1 MPSSLPDSSP
11 GSLRPLADPSLRDCL
26 APAKLNLFLHI
37 TGRRPDGYHAL
48 QTVFQLLDWGDLLHF
63 TRRDDG
69 VIARKTDVPGV
80 PEAGDLVVRAARLLQ
95 TSTGSSFGV
104 DIEIDKILPMGAG
117 LGGGSSDAATTL
129 PPPLPPFLLT
139 LTHPPMLSRKPTFR
153 RTGAYLW
160 YAPRV
165 CSDDTAPLRV
175 HQSINLPM
183 GAGLGGGSSDAAT
196 TLLALN
202 RLWGVDLSRQS
213 LQELA
218 LQLGAD
224 VPFFVFG
231 HNAFAEGVGEALQA
245 VELPKRYFLV
255 VTPAVHVPTAAIFSE
270 KALTRDSEVLTMTDF
285 LAQHSSHADWPDSFG
300 RNDMQAVVVEKYAE
314 VAQVLEWF
322 SHLSPARMTGSGAS
336 VFAAFRSKAEA
347 EMAQARLPANWKSA
361 VTESLDSH
369 PLFTFAS

>member
-1 MPSSLPDSSP
+1 MKSSLSSSSP
-11 GSLRPLADPSLRDCL
+11 GTVRPLADASLRDCL

-48 QTVFQLLDWGDLLHF
+48 QTVFQLLDWGDRLHF

-80 PEAGDLVVRAARLLQ
+80 PEADDLVVRAARLLQ
-95 TSTGSSFGV
+95 STTGSPFGV

-129 PPPLPPFLLT
+129 
-139 LTHPPMLSRKPTFR
+139 
-153 RTGAYLW
+153 
-160 YAPRV
+160 
-165 CSDDTAPLRV
+165 
-175 HQSINLPM
+175 
-183 GAGLGGGSSDAAT
+183 
-196 TLLALN
+196 LALN
-202 RLWGVDLSRQS
+202 RLWGMDLSRET
-213 LQELA
+213 LQDLA
-218 LQLGAD
+218 LKLGAD

-245 VELPKRYFLV
+245 VDLPKRFFLV
-255 VTPAVHVPTAAIFSE
+255 VSPAVHVPTAEIFSE
-270 KALTRDSEVLTMTDF
+270 EALTRDSKVLTITDF
-285 LAQHSSHADWPDSFG
+285 LAQHSSDADWPDSFG

-314 VAQVLEWF
+314 VAKVIERF
-322 SHLSPARMTGSGAS
+322 SNLSPARMTGSGAS

-347 EMAQARLPANWKSA
+347 EMAQAKLPASWKSK

>member
-1 MPSSLPDSSP
+1 MSSTSENHV
-11 GSLRPLADPSLRDCL
+11 LRNCL

-48 QTVFQLLDWGDLLHF
+48 QTVFQLLDWGDRLHF

-80 PEAGDLVVRAARLLQ
+80 PEADDLVVRAARLLQ
-95 TSTGSSFGV
+95 AHTGAQFGV
-104 DIEIDKILPMGAG
+104 DIEIDK
-117 LGGGSSDAATTL
+117 
-129 PPPLPPFLLT
+129 
-139 LTHPPMLSRKPTFR
+139 H
-153 RTGAYLW
+153 
-160 YAPRV
+160 
-165 CSDDTAPLRV
+165 
-175 HQSINLPM
+175 LPM

-202 RLWGVDLSRQS
+202 RLWKLGLSRET
-213 LQELA
+213 LQELG
-218 LQLGAD
+218 LKLGAD

-231 HNAFAEGVGEALQA
+231 QNAFAEGVGEALQL
-245 VELPKRYFLV
+245 VTLPKRFFLV

-270 KALTRDSEVLTMTDF
+270 KALTRDSKALTITDF
-285 LAQHSSHADWPDSFG
+285 FAQHSSETDWPDSFG

-322 SHLSPARMTGSGAS
+322 KTLSPARMTGSGAS

-347 EMAQARLPANWKSA
+347 ELAQAKLPASWKSA
-361 VTESLDSH
+361 VTESLDQH
-369 PLFTFAS
+369 PLFSFAS

>member
-1 MPSSLPDSSP
+1 MQSSLSSSSRGP
-11 GSLRPLADPSLRDCL
+11 ARPLADASLRDCL

-48 QTVFQLLDWGDLLHF
+48 QTVFQLLDWGDRLHF

-80 PEAGDLVVRAARLLQ
+80 PEADDLVVRAAHLLQ
-95 TSTGSSFGV
+95 STTGTPLGV

-129 PPPLPPFLLT
+129 
-139 LTHPPMLSRKPTFR
+139 
-153 RTGAYLW
+153 
-160 YAPRV
+160 
-165 CSDDTAPLRV
+165 
-175 HQSINLPM
+175 
-183 GAGLGGGSSDAAT
+183 
-196 TLLALN
+196 LALN
-202 RLWGVDLSRQS
+202 RLWGLDLSREA
-213 LQELA
+213 LQDLA
-218 LQLGAD
+218 LKLGAD

-231 HNAFAEGVGEALQA
+231 RNAFAEGVGEALQ
-245 VELPKRYFLV
+245 VVDLPKRFFLV

-270 KALTRDSEVLTMTDF
+270 KGLTRDSKVLTITDF
-285 LAQHSSHADWPDSFG
+285 LAQHSSDADWPDSFG

-314 VAQVLEWF
+314 VAKVIEWF
-322 SHLSPARMTGSGAS
+322 SNLSPARMTGSGAS

-347 EMAQARLPANWKSA
+347 EVAQAKLPASWKSK

>member
-1 MPSSLPDSSP
+1 MPSSLPDSLSGSP
-11 GSLRPLADPSLRDCL
+11 RPLADASLRDCL

-69 VIARKTDVPGV
+69 VIARRTDVPGV
-80 PEAGDLVVRAARLLQ
+80 PEADDLVIRAARLLQ
-95 TSTGSSFGV
+95 TATGSRFGV
-104 DIEIDKILPMGAG
+104 DIEVDKI
-117 LGGGSSDAATTL
+117 
-129 PPPLPPFLLT
+129 
-139 LTHPPMLSRKPTFR
+139 
-153 RTGAYLW
+153 
-160 YAPRV
+160 
-165 CSDDTAPLRV
+165 
-175 HQSINLPM
+175 LPM

-202 RLWGVDLSRQS
+202 RLWGVDLSRQH
-213 LQELA
+213 LQDLA

-245 VELPKRYFLV
+245 VELPKRFFLV

-347 EMAQARLPANWKSA
+347 EMAQARLPAEWKSA